1 MPASP
6 RVPSR
11 RFAVYLKGRK
21 VRSFVMPV
29 TWPFI
34 WNVGCIIGV
43 RGHKARVLSIRERSS
58 SWYARDGVM
67 GLTRVFV
74 SRAI

>member
-1 MPASP
+1 
-6 RVPSR
+6 
-11 RFAVYLKGRK
+11 
-21 VRSFVMPV
+21 MPV